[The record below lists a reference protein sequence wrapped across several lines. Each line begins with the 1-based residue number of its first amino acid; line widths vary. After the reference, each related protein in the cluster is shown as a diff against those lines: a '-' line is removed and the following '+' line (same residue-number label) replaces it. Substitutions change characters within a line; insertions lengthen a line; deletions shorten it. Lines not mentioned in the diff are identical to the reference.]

1 MLFVGDDLGWI
12 DLGFMG
18 NIYNSTSNIDK
29 IAEEAIVFTNAYSN
43 ASNFAPT
50 RAFLLSGQYPT
61 RNGVSTIKSPERRN
75 LFTGKYLNMAM
86 WSLTT
91 PKKIFQKLRICQL
104 EILKLFVKC
113 CQV

>member
-1 MLFVGDDLGWI
+1 MQLRPNIILFVVDDLGWT

-18 NIYNSTSNIDK
+18 NICNSTSSIGK

-50 RAFLLSGQYPT
+50 RAFLLSGQSLS
-61 RNGVSTIKSPERRN
+61 RQGVSTIKSPERRS
-75 LFTGKYLNMAM
+75 LFTGKYLNMAK

-91 PKKIFQKLRICQL
+91 PKRYFRN
-104 EILKLFVKC
+104 
-113 CQV
+113 